1 MDKMA
6 DDRCGRPASKSV
18 AMQAHAGGTGIV
30 KSGCDLCTGGY
41 PHPRPEIGDCICSIA
56 DHGGGAWCGEG
67 AAVPWRLGV
76 GVWSCCCLARP
87 WLRRVRK
94 LLSWTIQVAGA
105 EPEI

>member
-67 AAVPWRLGV
+67 AAVPWRLWRRGV
-76 GVWSCCCLARP
+76 VMLLPGQTVVAAR
-87 WLRRVRK
+87 
-94 LLSWTIQVAGA
+94 A
-105 EPEI
+105 EAAVLDHTSRWC

>member
-1 MDKMA
+1 M
-6 DDRCGRPASKSV
+6 RPASKSV
-18 AMQAHAGGTGIV
+18 AMQAHAGGTLDLKLVVTFVQVGIPTLDLKLVIAYAALQIMVEVHGAV
-30 KSGCDLCTGGY
+30 KVRQC
-41 PHPRPEIGDCICSIA
+41 
-56 DHGGGAWCGEG
+56 HGGF
-67 AAVPWRLGV
+67 GV